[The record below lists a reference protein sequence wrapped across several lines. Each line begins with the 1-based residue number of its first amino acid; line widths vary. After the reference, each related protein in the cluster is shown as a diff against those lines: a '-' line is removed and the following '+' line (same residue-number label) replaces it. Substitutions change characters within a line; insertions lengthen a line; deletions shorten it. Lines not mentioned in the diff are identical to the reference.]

1 MKSTIEEQTAQL
13 MESGYVIVRDLISP
27 DELQRL
33 RKCVDLMAERAPE
46 SRFMTTEWV
55 DGETADA
62 VEFCFDER
70 TLGVSRQ
77 LMNAPAVTALGML
90 VLATS
95 GTGWHRDI
103 VPIDMGPL
111 DGLQEDLRINGP
123 HYLQWNVPLYDDS
136 FLHFIPGSHLRRN
149 NAEERK
155 IERRMGVVPLPGA
168 IAVDL
173 KAGDAVV
180 YLNICLHSSAP
191 NGEIKRRTMIM
202 GYGAFGNRGFTH
214 YLHEPIGVDF
224 IEHLS
229 PQGAEQCKQFAGLH
243 AQRHDEIVATF
254 KAVLQK
260 DRDAF
265 VGAFETL
272 HPSEHNRMTSLIV
285 LSKVAYKL
293 RKYKDSD
300 SDDWQYTG
308 EVKTLGARFT
318 ADELDL
324 LWDRFGA
331 LEDALTADTEQYES
345 LFQNQAMK
353 YHFYEMPASF
363 GVADFIASWDGSR

>member
-1 MKSTIEEQTAQL
+1 MKATIEEQREQL
-13 MESGYVIVRDLISP
+13 LEFGYVIVRGMIPP
-27 DELQRL
+27 DELQQL
-33 RKCVDLMAERAPE
+33 RKSIDLMVERVSEPD
-46 SRFMTTEWV
+46 SKNRFTTTDWV

-70 TLGVSRQ
+70 TLGCSRQ
-77 LMNAPAVTALGML
+77 LMDVPAVTPLGMFL
-90 VLATS
+90 LSTS

-111 DGLQEDLRINGP
+111 DGLQKDLRINGP
-123 HYLQWNVPLYDDS
+123 HYLQWNVALYDDS
-136 FLHFIPGSHLRRN
+136 FLHFIPGSHRRRN

-214 YLHEPIGVDF
+214 YLHEPIGTDF

-229 PQGAEQCKQFAGLH
+229 PQGAEQCKQFAELH
-243 AQRHDEIVATF
+243 AQRHDVIVATF
-254 KAVLQK
+254 KAILQK
-260 DRDAF
+260 DSEAF
-265 VGAFETL
+265 VRAFETL
-272 HPSEHNRMTSLIV
+272 HPSEHGRMTSLIL
-285 LSKVAYKL
+285 LSKIAYKL

-300 SDDWQYTG
+300 SDDWEYTG
-308 EVKTLGARFT
+308 EVRTLGARFT
-318 ADELDL
+318 ADELDR

-331 LEDALTADTEQYES
+331 LDNVLKTV
-345 LFQNQAMK
+345 
-353 YHFYEMPASF
+353 ASTLKCNT
-363 GVADFIASWDGSR
+363 